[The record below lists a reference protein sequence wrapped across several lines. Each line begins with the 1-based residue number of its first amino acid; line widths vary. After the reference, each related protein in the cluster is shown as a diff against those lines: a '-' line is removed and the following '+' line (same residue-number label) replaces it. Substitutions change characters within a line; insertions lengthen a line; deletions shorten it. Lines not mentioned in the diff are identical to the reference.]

1 MVVTKSGT
9 GTWGMGHGEWDMGNG
24 TWGMGHEDWD
34 MGLGD
39 MGLGDE
45 GLRNMGLGD
54 RIVSMQGVLK
64 LLKTSWAAMEDFPGK

>member
-1 MVVTKSGT
+1 
-9 GTWGMGHGEWDMGNG
+9 
-24 TWGMGHEDWD
+24 

-39 MGLGDE
+39 VGLGDVGLGDVGLGDVGLGDV
-45 GLRNMGLGD
+45 GLRDVGLGD

>member
-1 MVVTKSGT
+1 
-9 GTWGMGHGEWDMGNG
+9 
-24 TWGMGHEDWD
+24 

-39 MGLGDE
+39 VGLGDVGLGDVGLGDV
-45 GLRNMGLGD
+45 GLRDVGLGD

>member
-1 MVVTKSGT
+1 
-9 GTWGMGHGEWDMGNG
+9 MGNG
-24 TWGMGHEDWD
+24 TWGMGHGEWD

-64 LLKTSWAAMEDFPGK
+64 LLKHRGQLWRTFLVSNCVFF

>member
-1 MVVTKSGT
+1 MG
-9 GTWGMGHGEWDMGNG
+9 WGRG
-24 TWGMGHEDWD
+24 DWD

-39 MGLGDE
+39 V
-45 GLRNMGLGD
+45 GLRDVGD